1 MRIGI
6 IAGEPSGDT
15 LGAGLIHALKAVLP
29 DVHFEGIA
37 GPKMVAAGCQ
47 MLFPME
53 RLSMMGFVEPL
64 KNLPELLRIRRHII
78 HRFSD
83 NPPDLFIGIDSP
95 DFNLPIEL
103 KLKSRG
109 IKTVHYVSPSVWGW
123 RQGRIHKIKRAVDLM
138 LTLFPFEN
146 DIYERHH
153 IPVKFVGHPLAD
165 EIPLEDKSE
174 CARKALH
181 LPAKGKILAILP
193 GSRSME
199 IKNLAKLF
207 ILTAAWC
214 LDQEPGLKIITS
226 MINKKR
232 REQFEKILKR
242 TMPNLPIH
250 LYEGQ
255 SQEVISAADALLLAS
270 GTVTLEGLLYQKPMV
285 VAYKMARLTFQIM
298 KRLVKVKNFA
308 LPNLIAGRP
317 IVPEF
322 LQEDVSPVVM
332 GPILLGYL
340 NNPEQSSRL
349 AAEFLRIHQALKHN
363 ANETAAKAVIEF
375 MEQS

>member
-15 LGAGLIHALKAVLP
+15 LGAGLIYALKEVLP